1 MTFEPMPTEEIRE
14 YFELIGDEVQAVSV
28 ILTDGTMLTGRY
40 AGGGLSGRPVLEAV
54 DDRRAYRVIV
64 PASAIAGIL
73 EQVTANPSGTGVPDP
88 SLLVGP
94 AARAGLEVLP
104 VGYFGL
110 LDPGP
115 RWLPGETIQ
124 YTADTMIYFDAD
136 AISARSGGINGIGG
150 GFLASGNL
158 QWAPKLVSKGERLL
172 KRHVFDVGSQCAA
185 PRADLTL
192 VGYVEFFDV
201 SQAQA
206 SAEGGP
212 LLESEGSLWNAATV
226 WSSPPGARRSGD
238 PWALCYFRQD
248 RLGLG
253 PVSWQRIGQPV
264 RVYGDKQP
272 HGQTIHELG
281 VAPCYLKVRVAGCF
295 KADQ

>member
-1 MTFEPMPTEEIRE
+1 MTFDPMPAEEIKE
-14 YFELIGDEVQAVSV
+14 YFGLIGDGAQAVSV

-40 AGGGLSGRPVLEAV
+40 AGGGLFCRPVLEAV
-54 DDRRAYRVIV
+54 DDRHAYRVIV
-64 PASAIAGIL
+64 PASRIAGIL
-73 EQVTANPSGTGVPDP
+73 EQITTNPSGTGPPDP
-88 SLLVGP
+88 SLLVDP
-94 AARAGLEVLP
+94 AARAGLEVLSAD
-104 VGYFGL
+104 YFGL

-115 RWLPGETIQ
+115 RWLPGETIE
-124 YTADTMIYFDAD
+124 YTANTIIYFDAD
-136 AISARSGGINGIGG
+136 AISARSGGITGIGG

-172 KRHVFDVGSQCAA
+172 KRHVFGVGSYCAA
-185 PRADLTL
+185 PRVDLTL

-201 SQAQA
+201 SNAQA
-206 SAEGGP
+206 STESGP
-212 LLESEGSLWNAATV
+212 LLEVEGSLWNAATV
-226 WSSPPGARRSGD
+226 WSSPPGARPPGD

-253 PVSWQRIGQPV
+253 PVNWQRIGQPV

-272 HGQTIHELG
+272 HGQTIHLG